1 MRHLQAVVVVIA
13 CALALLSAPA
23 LAHDLQFPA
32 ENACP
37 EVAHRPDRDP
47 ALRQQI
53 AHTASGDIA
62 YYRFGHGSPV
72 VLQTGYRATVAE
84 WDVAFLA
91 ALGEKHDVIVF
102 DNRGIGRSQPEA
114 VSFTVEDMA
123 GDAAALIDALHL
135 RDVTVIG
142 WSMGGAIVQQLAIGR
157 PAALR
162 RIVLMNAPAPG
173 RLGVP
178 VPPEIAAVLS
188 GEPGTTFTSV
198 MRVLFPPVALNAAQ
212 RCFRAN
218 MFSPADYGSP
228 KITATVTQGQS
239 ALLRDWAGDDAT
251 EVALKAVQADTLI
264 VGGADDVVL
273 PPQNSDALAR
283 LIAGARLWVVASAGH
298 AMMYQYPDALAALID
313 GFIEQTARNSGGN
326 SGRNSMPGAAL
337 MKLRATPLAVD
348 ARGHQRAQ

>member
-1 MRHLQAVVVVIA
+1 MRHLQAVVVVMA
-13 CALALLSAPA
+13 CALALLSASA
-23 LAHDLQFPA
+23 FARNVQFPA

-37 EVAHRPDRDP
+37 DVANRPDRDP

-84 WDVAFLA
+84 WDIAFLA
-91 ALGEKHDVIVF
+91 ALAEKHDVIVF
-102 DNRGIGRSQPEA
+102 DNRGVGRSQPDA

-123 GDAAALIDALHL
+123 KDAAALIDALHL

-142 WSMGGAIVQQLAIGR
+142 WSMGGAIALQLAIDR

-178 VPPEIAAVLS
+178 VPPAIAAVLS
-188 GEPGTTFTSV
+188 GAPGTTFASV
-198 MRVLFPPVALNAAQ
+198 MRVLFPPAALDAAQ
-212 RCFRAN
+212 QCFRAN
-218 MFSPADYGSP
+218 MFGPADYGSP
-228 KITATVTQGQS
+228 KITATVTEGQTG
-239 ALLRDWAGDDAT
+239 LLRDWAGDDAT
-251 EVALKAVQADTLI
+251 EVSLKAVQADTLI

-273 PPQNSDALAR
+273 PKENSDALAR
-283 LIAGARLWVVASAGH
+283 LIAGARLWAVASAGH

-313 GFIEQTARNSGGN
+313 GFIQKTAGDSIPNAG
-326 SGRNSMPGAAL
+326 L
-337 MKLRATPLAVD
+337 MKSRATP
-348 ARGHQRAQ
+348 

>member
-1 MRHLQAVVVVIA
+1 MRHLQAVAVVIA
-13 CALALLSAPA
+13 CALALVSASVFA
-23 LAHDLQFPA
+23 RDVRFPA

-37 EVAHRPDRDP
+37 DVAHRPDRNP

-53 AHTASGDIA
+53 ARTARGDIA
-62 YYRFGHGSPV
+62 YYRFGQGSPV

-84 WDVAFLA
+84 WDAAFLA

-102 DNRGIGRSQPEA
+102 DNRGVGRSQPGA

-135 RDVTVIG
+135 RDVTVVG
-142 WSMGGAIVQQLAIGR
+142 WSMGGAIVQQLAIDR

-178 VPPEIAAVLS
+178 VPPKIAAVLS
-188 GEPGTTFTSV
+188 GAPGATFASV
-198 MRVLFPPVALNAAQ
+198 MGVLFPPLALDAAQ
-212 RCFRAN
+212 QCFRTN

-228 KITATVTQGQS
+228 EITATVTQGQS
-239 ALLRDWAGDDAT
+239 ALLRNWAGDDAT

-273 PPQNSDALAR
+273 PRQNSDALAG
-283 LIAGARLWVVASAGH
+283 LISGARLVVVASAGH
-298 AMMYQYPDALAALID
+298 AMMYQYPEALAALIN
-313 GFIEQTARNSGGN
+313 GFVQRTDRS
-326 SGRNSMPGAAL
+326 RRLMPVSGAAP
-337 MKLRATPLAVD
+337 MKMRAAP
-348 ARGHQRAQ
+348 

>member
-1 MRHLQAVVVVIA
+1 MRHLQAVVVAIA
-13 CALALLSAPA
+13 CALALLSASA
-23 LAHDLQFPA
+23 LARDIHDIQLPA
-32 ENACP
+32 ESPCP
-37 EVAHRPDRDP
+37 DVAHRPDRDP

-53 AHTASGDIA
+53 AHTPSGDIA

-84 WDVAFLA
+84 WDAAFLA

-102 DNRGIGRSQPEA
+102 DNRGVGRSQPGA

-135 RDVTVIG
+135 SDVTVIG
-142 WSMGGAIVQQLAIGR
+142 WSMGGAIVQQLAIDR
-157 PAALR
+157 PAGLR

-178 VPPEIAAVLS
+178 VPPSIAAVLS
-188 GEPGTTFTSV
+188 GAPGATFASV
-198 MRVLFPPVALNAAQ
+198 MRVLFPPAALDAAQ
-212 RCFRAN
+212 QCFRAN

-228 KITATVTQGQS
+228 DITATVTQGQA

-251 EVALKAVQADTLI
+251 AVALKAVQAGTLI
-264 VGGADDVVL
+264 VTGADDVVL
-273 PPQNSDALAR
+273 PRQNSDALAG
-283 LIAGARLWVVASAGH
+283 LVSGARLWVVASAGH

-313 GFIEQTARNSGGN
+313 GFIRQT
-326 SGRNSMPGAAL
+326 GRSHGHMPGADAGSAQ
-337 MKLRATPLAVD
+337 MKTRTTP
-348 ARGHQRAQ
+348 

>member
-1 MRHLQAVVVVIA
+1 MRRLQSVVVVIA
-13 CALALLSAPA
+13 CALALASASV
-23 LAHDLQFPA
+23 LAHDVRFPA

-37 EVAHRPDRDP
+37 DVAHRPDRNP

-53 AHTASGDIA
+53 AHTARGEIA

-84 WDVAFLA
+84 WDAAFLT
-91 ALGEKHDVIVF
+91 ALGGKHDVIVF
-102 DNRGIGRSQPEA
+102 DNRGVGRSQPGA

-123 GDAAALIDALHL
+123 GDATALIDALHL
-135 RDVTVIG
+135 HDVTVIG
-142 WSMGGAIVQQLAIGR
+142 WSMGGAIVQQLAIDR
-157 PAALR
+157 PPALR

-178 VPPEIAAVLS
+178 VPPRIAAELS
-188 GEPGTTFTSV
+188 GAPGTTFASV
-198 MRVLFPPVALNAAQ
+198 MAVLFPPLALDAAQ
-212 RCFRAN
+212 QCFRAN

-228 KITATVTQGQS
+228 DITATVTQGQS

-273 PPQNSDALAR
+273 PRQNSDALGA
-283 LIAGARLWVVASAGH
+283 LIAGARLEVVASAGH
-298 AMMYQYPDALAALID
+298 AMMYQYPEALAALID
-313 GFIEQTARNSGGN
+313 GFIRQTDRSG
-326 SGRNSMPGAAL
+326 SPPPVAVTGAAP
-337 MKLRATPLAVD
+337 R
-348 ARGHQRAQ
+348 R